1 MLRPSLGNA
10 PLGAAVRGKRAAAA
24 LARRALA
31 LFLIASCSPRNPP
44 AGAADAGAPAG
55 VAAATGQLAHVRPAP
70 PPCLPGVA
78 APSAA
83 ALADRAGEERDAG
96 RAEQALACAEEAL
109 EAAPRSQAAL
119 LERALALAELDR
131 GADARAAV
139 DRALAASPD
148 DLATLSAAAEIYVTH
163 LADRD
168 ALEAGRDH
176 ALRAAGRALRGHRPD
191 RVLAA
196 RLHLLAGMAENDLGR
211 NREALGHLELSLRE
225 QPGDV
230 DALYERGVALFE
242 LCRFAAARRAFEAVL
257 RRSPDDAWSLHHLGL
272 IAERVGEDA
281 RARTLLARAARLA
294 PRELNP
300 PVEMDRAA
308 FEAEVK
314 SAIALLPEAD
324 RRALEG
330 VPVEVEEIPALRD
343 LTGSEPPLSP
353 SILGMFRG
361 TPVGEPCPPEEGPAC
376 RSIVLYRRNLLR
388 FARDRGE
395 LTEQVR
401 VTLLH
406 EVGHLRGESDERL
419 RARGLE

>member
-1 MLRPSLGNA
+1 MRGPSSASG
-10 PLGAAVRGKRAAAA
+10 GAGAGPRAG
-24 LARRALA
+24 RALA
-31 LFLIASCSPRNPP
+31 LLVLAACSSRSPSP
-44 AGAADAGAPAG
+44 GQAAAPATPE
-55 VAAATGQLAHVRPAP
+55 AGQLARVRPAP
-70 PPCLPGVA
+70 PPCLPDVA
-78 APSAA
+78 DPSAA
-83 ALADRAGEERDAG
+83 RLADQAGEEREAG
-96 RAEQALACAEEAL
+96 RAAQALACAEEAL
-109 EAAPRSQAAL
+109 ERAPRSQPAL
-119 LERALALAELDR
+119 LERALALADLDR

-148 DLATLSAAAEIYVTH
+148 DVATLSTAAEIYVTH

-168 ALEAGRDH
+168 SLEAGRDH
-176 ALRAAGRALRGHRPD
+176 ALRAAARVLKGARPD
-191 RVLAA
+191 RALAA

-225 QPGDV
+225 RPGDV

-272 IAERVGEDA
+272 IAERVGEES
-281 RARTLLARAARLA
+281 RARSLLSRAARLA

-308 FEAEVK
+308 FEAEVRD
-314 SAIALLPEAD
+314 AVAGLPEAD
-324 RRALEG
+324 RRALSG

-343 LTGSEPPLSP
+343 LAGSEPPLSP
-353 SILGMFRG
+353 SILGLFRG
-361 TPVGEPCPPEEGPAC
+361 TPVGEPCPPEEGPEC

-388 FARDRGE
+388 FARDRAE
-395 LTEQVR
+395 LSEQVR